1 MHNMALLLQA
11 MVLLQRIALL
21 KRITLLKGPPAE
33 PTVDLPVS
41 PPAVLSSTPRAL
53 ARRPMTFL
61 AKRMAVQAKARGSGT
76 RLPARVNAAACASN
90 TLMHFAVTATTS
102 RARLQRRVRK
112 SSGTVS
118 KKRQWHR
125 ANESWISRGLRD
137 PAPLRSLGGVLVW
150 RMTRRALERG
160 ALWNAVDVD
169 ANFRSHDGLMA
180 KRRRA
185 TPPWARLP
193 RADGE

>member
-33 PTVDLPVS
+33 STVDLPVS
-41 PPAVLSSTPRAL
+41 PPAALSSTPRAL
-53 ARRPMTFL
+53 ARRPMMFL

-76 RLPARVNAAACASN
+76 RLPARVNEAACASN
-90 TLMHFAVTATTS
+90 TPMHFAVTATTS

-118 KKRQWHR
+118 KKRQWHC

-137 PAPLRSLGGVLVW
+137 PAPCV
-150 RMTRRALERG
+150 
-160 ALWNAVDVD
+160 
-169 ANFRSHDGLMA
+169 
-180 KRRRA
+180 
-185 TPPWARLP
+185 PWVGFLF
-193 RADGE
+193 GE